1 MNTYLMNSPPS
12 ISEDVEEKTEVMYGA
27 ENIVNETLELL
38 SAAKES
44 VDNCIDSTAPSI
56 FLIPN
61 HPVTKMFRDLK
72 EKGIR
77 LRFITEITKTNIE
90 YCKELMEICELRHLD
105 EVKGNFG
112 IMDGIYYRASA
123 KSIESSPPPL
133 LIRSTLRAFVE
144 QQQYFFDMLWKKAIP
159 AKQRIKEIEEGVIPD
174 VLEVLKEPIE
184 IINFSYRLVGA
195 AKDEIL
201 IIFHT
206 ANALLRQEKAGEID
220 LLVENVIKYKTRV
233 RILVPVEDKITDI
246 IQRLERFDGIQIRN
260 IEPIMQTRMT
270 ILVVDRTYSL
280 VVELKDDSKDNL
292 REAIGLATYS
302 NSKST
307 VLSYVSIF
315 DTLWKQSELREELIN
330 HSTAQQEFIN
340 IAAHELRT
348 PIQPILGLSD
358 VLLQSNIFLDS
369 GESKS
374 KSKSKNNEINLKE
387 MIQIIARNAR
397 RLQRLTE
404 DILDI
409 TKIEG
414 KNLKLNKQSF
424 NLSKV
429 IREIEQDY
437 NAEIR
442 DSNRNLILSFPSSEE
457 LDSIPIRGDQ
467 NRIKQVISNLLDNAI
482 KFTQEGKITVSTEI
496 DSKHNQVIV
505 RVKDTGTGIDSDILP
520 KLFTKFVTKSH
531 SGTGLG
537 LYICKGIIEAHNGR
551 IMAENNLEQ
560 IRQMDVGNDGS
571 DNMVYGATFSFY
583 LPRIQS

>member
-1 MNTYLMNSPPS
+1 MNSPPS
-12 ISEDVEEKTEVMYGA
+12 TSEDVEEKTEVMYGA

-369 GESKS
+369 DESKS

>member
-123 KSIESSPPPL
+123 KTIESSPPPL

-220 LLVENVIKYKTRV
+220 LLVENAIKYKTRV

-280 VVELKDDSKDNL
+280 VVELKDDFKDNL

-583 LPRIQS
+583 LPLIQS